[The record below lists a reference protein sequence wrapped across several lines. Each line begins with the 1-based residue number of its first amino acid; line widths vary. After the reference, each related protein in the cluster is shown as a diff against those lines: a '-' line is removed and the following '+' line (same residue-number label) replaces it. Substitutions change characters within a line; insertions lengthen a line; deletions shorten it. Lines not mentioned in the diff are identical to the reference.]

1 MKYKEIELKINLYV
15 PFDVCENNDEIA
27 KYLNNKLWDDPEFF
41 GYIEENNI
49 VITKENINL

>member
-49 VITKENINL
+49 AITKENINL